1 MPEPRRLSAWH
12 LVWAILLLLGPA
24 LWLIYAFLPADG
36 ATGDLESFAPGGF
49 RVQWLLE
56 QRPGGLRQ
64 GDLILR
70 GGGYTYAEWLNGAPR
85 GPEWRSGE
93 IVTYEV
99 LRAGE
104 RLSLP
109 IRLGPIPLRAL
120 LARWGPQL
128 LVALAQIAVGSY
140 VFWRRPRE
148 PAARVL
154 MLFTMTL
161 ALHLWGDGHNIQFAA
176 LPWPDIFW
184 LQFSVEYGS
193 FCLAYGAILHF
204 TLIFPAPHPLVRHRP
219 VVTLAAAYLLHPL
232 AVAVVMASAGSWSA
246 AMVTGSHI
254 SFVLALAQAGLAIA
268 AGVRSARAT
277 QDPVH
282 RAQIQW
288 ILWGASLA
296 AVVALPGYI
305 VPLILSGSPLL
316 PHPAVMLLSAF
327 VPAIFAIAV
336 LRYRLFAIDVIINRT
351 LVYGTLTL
359 LLGGTYLGLVW
370 LLTLLVRNWLQW
382 HNQTLVIFLSTMSIA
397 LAFYPL
403 RQRIQR
409 LVDRAFYRDKVDSRQ
424 VLLTFSQELRTIIDL
439 PDLLRTLVHRVT
451 DLLHIAHGAVLLV
464 QPDGSIVQI
473 ESLNTPPLPDGL
485 VRISQE
491 SLGRLRDGAVVSRP
505 QDTFFP
511 LLVPLLAPRTGGWD
525 LAGVLAL
532 GPRRSG
538 MGYTR
543 DDIDLLLSLG
553 EQAGMAM
560 RVAQLIDEKRAE
572 VLRKESAEAANQA
585 KSAFLAHMSHELRTP
600 LSAILGYAELLQ
612 QRILEQELRELLPDV
627 MRIRQ
632 AGNQL
637 LMIISNILDLSKI
650 EAGKMDLALETF
662 DLRALLDEVLLI
674 CVPLVDRKNN
684 TLKID
689 VPDEIGTM
697 RADKVKLRQ
706 VLINLLS
713 NAAKF
718 TSQGQVILSV
728 RREAAQEAEQ
738 AACPVWLRFRVTD
751 TGIGMTPEQA
761 GRIFQAFTQAT
772 PTTARVYGG
781 TGLGL
786 TISKRFCQLMG
797 GRIEVKSAIGQGS
810 TFTVHLP
817 AEVPG
822 TEAR

>member
-1 MPEPRRLSAWH
+1 MPRTGRPSAWH
-12 LVWAILLLLGPA
+12 IVWGFLLLLGPS
-24 LWLIYAFLPADG
+24 LWLFYAALPADG
-36 ATGDLESFAPGGF
+36 ATGDLESFTPAGF

-56 QRPGGLRQ
+56 QRPGGLRE

-70 GGGYTYAEWLNGAPR
+70 GGGHTYAEWLDGAPR
-85 GPEWRSGE
+85 GAEWRSGE
-93 IVTYEV
+93 IVAYEV
-99 LRAGE
+99 LRGGE
-104 RLSLP
+104 ALTLP
-109 IRLGPIPLRAL
+109 IRLGPVPFQSL
-120 LARWGPQL
+120 LMRWGPQL
-128 LVALAQIAVGSY
+128 LVALAQMAVGSY
-140 VFWRRPRE
+140 VFWRRSNE
-148 PAARVL
+148 PAARAL

-161 ALHLWGDGHNIQFAA
+161 ALHIWGDGHNLQFAA
-176 LPWPDIFW
+176 LPWPGLFW
-184 LQFSVEYGS
+184 LQFAIEYGS
-193 FCLAYGAILHF
+193 FFLAYGAILHF
-204 TLIFPAPHPLVRHRP
+204 TLIFPVPHPLVRRHP
-219 VVTLAAAYLLHPL
+219 AAVLLAVYLAHPL
-232 AVAVVMASAGSWSA
+232 IVAAVMALAGNWSE
-246 AMVTGSHI
+246 AMVTGSRI

-268 AGVRSARAT
+268 AGVRSART
-277 QDPVH
+277 TRDPVH
-282 RAQIQW
+282 QAQMQW

-296 AVVALPGYI
+296 AIVALPGYI
-305 VPLILSGSPLL
+305 VPLILAGSPLL
-316 PHPAVMLLSAF
+316 PHPVVMLLSVF

-359 LLGGTYLGLVW
+359 LLGGAYLGLVW

-382 HNQTLVIFLSTMSIA
+382 RDQTPVIFLATMSIA

-409 LVDRAFYRDKVDSRQ
+409 LVDRAFYRDRVDFRQ

-439 PDLLRTLVHRVT
+439 PDLLRTLVHRIT

-464 QPDGSIVQI
+464 QPDGGIIQI
-473 ESLNTPPLPDGL
+473 ESLNTPPLPEGM
-485 VRISQE
+485 VRISEE

-505 QDTFFP
+505 QDPCFP

-525 LAGVLAL
+525 LVGALAL
-532 GPRRSG
+532 GPRLSG
-538 MGYTR
+538 ASYTG
-543 DDIDLLLSLG
+543 DDMDLLLSLG

-585 KSAFLAHMSHELRTP
+585 KSAFLTHMSHELRTP

-612 QRILEQELRELLPDV
+612 QRILEEGQQELLPDV

-637 LMIISNILDLSKI
+637 LTIISNILDLSKI
-650 EAGKMDLALETF
+650 EAGKMDLTLENF
-662 DLRALLDEVLLI
+662 DLHALLDEVLLI
-674 CVPLVDRKNN
+674 CLPLVERKNN
-684 TLKID
+684 ILKVD
-689 VPDEIGTM
+689 VPEEIGTM
-697 RADKVKLRQ
+697 HADKVKLRQ
-706 VLINLLS
+706 VLINLLG

-728 RREAAQEAEQ
+728 RREAAEEAER
-738 AACPVWLRFRVTD
+738 AICPVWLRFRISD
-751 TGIGMTPEQA
+751 TGIGMTPEQV

-772 PTTARVYGG
+772 PTTARIYGG

-786 TISKRFCQLMG
+786 TISQRFCQMMH
-797 GRIEVKSAIGQGS
+797 GRIEVQSAIGQGS

-817 AEVPG
+817 AAVPQ
-822 TEAR
+822 A